1 MLSED
6 ESGAA
11 PASLAELKAYLR
23 IDGTGEDAM
32 LEGLLRGAGALCERF
47 IGQWLIVRGARETM
61 AAGAGWQ
68 RLSARPVIAVEA
80 VAAVDS
86 AGVETALAV
95 DGYAVDID
103 ASGDGWVRVTGGGP
117 VSPGAARLVA
127 VTYRAGLAEGL
138 DGVPEPLR
146 QGIVRL
152 AADHY
157 LARGGDAAT
166 PPAVVSALWRPWRR
180 MRLA

>member
-1 MLSED
+1 MLTD
-6 ESGAA
+6 GESGAA
-11 PASLAELKAYLR
+11 AASLAELKAYLR
-23 IDGTGEDAM
+23 ISGADEDGV

-47 IGQWLIVRGARETM
+47 VGQWLIAREAQETV
-61 AAGAGWQ
+61 AASASWQ
-68 RLSARPVIAVEA
+68 RLTARPVLAVTQ
-80 VAAVDS
+80 VAAIDS
-86 AGVETALAV
+86 DGLAQPLPV

-103 ASGDGWVRVTGGGP
+103 AQGDGWVRVTRAGE
-117 VSPGAARLVA
+117 ARLVA
-127 VTYRAGLAEGL
+127 VTYQAGMAQAL
-138 DGVPEPLR
+138 DGVPDALR

-157 LARGGDAAT
+157 LARGSESAT